1 MRVYSHHLKDF
12 LELGYATPWPPLTQ
26 VLFAPH
32 PHTPLDENHTMLSC
46 HGHLLCPSIRL
57 KHKKKKKMRSPH
69 RRTKFKF
76 LSMFYTVLY
85 AMLPHC
91 FPFHFHLPPLPT
103 ACPVSQ
109 PHQPGWTLKPDLLFH
124 TFVSL
129 CYSIYPE
136 HTSPLN
142 QLVIFHLTLKKSSR
156 TTTSAT
162 AHSWTQGFTSP
173 VGCLERI
180 QAPGL
185 TSPFLFLLQVATCQL
200 ISTPFLRQLSTSK
213 SKSAMT

>member
-1 MRVYSHHLKDF
+1 MQHLDLPSPKSF
-12 LELGYATPWPPLTQ
+12 LPLIHIPHLMKTTPCCPVMGICCVPQLGW
-26 VLFAPH
+26 
-32 PHTPLDENHTMLSC
+32 
-46 HGHLLCPSIRL
+46 SI
-57 KHKKKKKMRSPH
+57 KKKKKMRSPH